1 MTNILHIN
9 SSVFGQ
15 SGKSS
20 QMSQEF
26 IQALRNKLDDSTMIF
41 RDLHENP
48 LPHLDG
54 ERFTSFVTP
63 AEQRSPA
70 QQAIVAESDILIN
83 ELRDADIIVLG
94 MPLYNLGVPSTFKAY
109 IDHIARAGETFRYT
123 ANGPQGL
130 LSDKK
135 VYVFAARGGQYLDT
149 PMDTQTPYLRHI
161 LGLMGIS
168 DIEFI
173 YAEGLNIGPDVAN
186 QALADARRQLLEKA
200 A

>member
-54 ERFTSFVTP
+54 ERFTSFITP

>member
-15 SGKSS
+15 GGQSS
-20 QMSQEF
+20 QMSHEF
-26 IQALRNKLDDSTMIF
+26 IQALRNKLEDSTLIF
-41 RDLHENP
+41 RDLHANP

-54 ERFTSFVTP
+54 ERFTAFVTP
-63 AEQRSPA
+63 AEQRSKA

-83 ELRDADIIVLG
+83 ELRNTDIIVLG
-94 MPLYNLGVPSTFKAY
+94 IPLYNLGVPSTFKAY
-109 IDHIARAGETFRYT
+109 IDHIARAGETFLYT
-123 ANGPQGL
+123 ATGPEGL
-130 LSDKK
+130 LSNKK
-135 VYVFAARGGQYLDT
+135 VYVFAARGGQYLNT

-173 YAEGLNIGPDVAN
+173 YAEGLNMGPDVAD
-186 QALADARRQLLEKA
+186 QALAEARKQLLEKA

>member
-15 SGKSS
+15 GGTSS

-26 IQALRNKLDDSTMIF
+26 IQALRNKQDDSTLIF

-54 ERFTSFVTP
+54 ERFTAFVTP

-70 QQAIVAESDILIN
+70 QHAIVAESDILIN

-173 YAEGLNIGPDVAN
+173 YAEGLNMGPELAK
-186 QALADARRQLLEKA
+186 QALTNARKQLLDSVA
-200 A
+200 